1 MENNEVFDEECKYE
15 SEETRKRKQQ
25 IKQYRQEQEKLLSSM
40 TEEEQIAY
48 MMEMLEENE
57 KAVKKMGL
65 KTISEDDIN
74 G

>member
-1 MENNEVFDEECKYE
+1 MDNSEVFDEENKYE

-25 IKQYRQEQEKLLSSM
+25 IRQYRQEQEKLLSNMS
-40 TEEEQIAY
+40 EEEQIAY

-57 KAVKKMGL
+57 KAVKKLGL